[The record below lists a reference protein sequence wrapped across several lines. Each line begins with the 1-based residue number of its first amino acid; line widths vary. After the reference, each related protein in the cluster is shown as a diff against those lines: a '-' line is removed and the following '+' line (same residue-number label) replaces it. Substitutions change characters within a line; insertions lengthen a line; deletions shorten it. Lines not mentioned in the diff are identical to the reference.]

1 MRIGGPHLCNLGPHV
16 GVSLSLPPSLFFS
29 LSFFLPLS
37 FFLSLLSLSL
47 SLEPDEHALSVHVC
61 IYLLG
66 GGYMSYEEE
75 DTSLEP
81 DERAL
86 SVHVCIYLYRRRMHV
101 I

>member
-1 MRIGGPHLCNLGPHV
+1 
-16 GVSLSLPPSLFFS
+16 
-29 LSFFLPLS
+29 
-37 FFLSLLSLSL
+37 
-47 SLEPDEHALSVHVC
+47 
-61 IYLLG
+61 
-66 GGYMSYEEE
+66 MSYEEE